1 MIKENQQKPHH
12 SSTTVIKYQDSD
24 PWWFS
29 VLLVVFT
36 YLLLAFVLPDQLSKG
51 DQDTAAFID
60 TVSRFAL
67 PIAMT
72 WCIPSLVTRAKQL
85 IISKRQFA

>member
-1 MIKENQQKPHH
+1 MIKDNQQNPHH
-12 SSTTVIKYQDSD
+12 NSTTVITYKDSE

-29 VLLVVFT
+29 VLLVAFT

-60 TVSRFAL
+60 VVSRFAL
-67 PIAMT
+67 PIAMM
-72 WCIPSLVTRAKQL
+72 WFVPSLMTRTKQL
-85 IISKRQFA
+85 IVGKKQLA

>member
-1 MIKENQQKPHH
+1 MIKENQQKPHNH
-12 SSTTVIKYQDSD
+12 STTVIKYQDSD

-29 VLLVVFT
+29 VLLVAFT
-36 YLLLAFVLPDQLSKG
+36 YLLLAFVLPDQLAKG
-51 DQDTAAFID
+51 DQDTAAFVD
-60 TVSRFAL
+60 VLSRFAL

-72 WCIPSLVTRAKQL
+72 WCIPSLLTRAKQL